1 MAMTPEVWDELI
13 HLREDRQ
20 KMLEMGTTVG
30 MGESGGVLYIKI
42 WDAPKKI
49 DEIPCFSGQFF
60 VFFSHFRFS

>member
-30 MGESGGVLYIKI
+30 MGESGGVLYIYK
-42 WDAPKKI
+42 DGMPKKN
-49 DEIPCFSGQFF
+49 
-60 VFFSHFRFS
+60 R